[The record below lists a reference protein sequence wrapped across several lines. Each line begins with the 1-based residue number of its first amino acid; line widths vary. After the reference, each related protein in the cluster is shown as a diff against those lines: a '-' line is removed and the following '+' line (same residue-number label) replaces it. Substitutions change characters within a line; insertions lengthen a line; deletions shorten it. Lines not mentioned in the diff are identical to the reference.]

1 MIQNCNASDYS
12 PGISELGFTM
22 KTASKISDVPVYAR
36 LFDGNHMLLV
46 APMSMHLG
54 TKSWAD
60 CRKPRRKLS

>member
-1 MIQNCNASDYS
+1 
-12 PGISELGFTM
+12 M